1 MLYVL
6 CCKQEGLVKALGSR
20 FDYQP
25 IGTVIRPTLQ
35 TKKFARLQV
44 SLLITEH
51 VPGSEHGCFD
61 GDEIMLM
68 MVEALSG
75 SEDTFRLMVE
85 GWPSVEVLSLDMLG
99 HSLV

>member
-6 CCKQEGLVKALGSR
+6 CCKHGGLVKALGLK
-20 FDYQP
+20 FDSQP
-25 IGTVIRPTLQ
+25 KGTVIRPTLQ

-51 VPGSEHGCFD
+51 VPGSKHGCFD

-68 MVEALSG
+68 MVEALPG

-85 GWPSVEVLSLDMLG
+85 GWPSVEVLSREMLV